1 MKQKR
6 SYCQTCH
13 FPQVTC
19 LCHVVKPVVTK
30 HQIIILQHPSETTH
44 AKGSARLVGLCMK
57 EVRIVVGE
65 TAEDF
70 SQLREDLKTQGRPVY
85 LVYPTKYYQAIE
97 SMGKQHQPLTLI
109 LLDASWKKAYKLLM
123 LNPWLSDLPCIGFDQ
138 SPLSQY
144 QIRKS
149 SKSYSLSTLES
160 VVYCLN
166 NLDDTSNTAPLMN
179 VFETMIDN
187 QMRFMSDAV
196 KKRY

>member
-13 FPQVTC
+13 FPQATC
-19 LCHVVKPVVTK
+19 LCLVVKPVASK
-30 HQIIILQHPSETTH
+30 HQIVILQHPSETTH
-44 AKGSARLVGLCMK
+44 AKGSARLVGLCMNETK
-57 EVRIVVGE
+57 IVVGE

-70 SQLREDLKTQGRPVY
+70 AQLRQELQMEDARCY
-85 LVYPTKYYQAIE
+85 LVYPRENAVAVE
-97 SMGKQHQPLTLI
+97 SMDNKETPLTLI
-109 LLDASWKKAYKLLM
+109 FLDASWKKAYKLLM

-138 SPLSQY
+138 SPPSQY

-160 VVYCLN
+160 VVYCLD
-166 NLDDTSNTAPLMN
+166 NLDDTCNTAPLMS
-179 VFETMIDN
+179 VFKTMINN
-187 QMRFMSDAV
+187 QIRFMSDNV